1 MTTSFPACLVSGGQ
15 TGADRAALDF
25 ALAHGITHAGYCP
38 KGRKSEDGPIP
49 WLYNLTETES
59 ADYPERTRKNVEL
72 GDATAIFARVPAD
85 DLLRQRRSGSGLT
98 ARLAKRADRPF
109 VVLSHF
115 PDVHADAD
123 DLSAFLERHSPRIL
137 NVAGSRESTQPGV
150 AAHVAA
156 VLEAV
161 AARMPAAGLKH
172 VADLGHSVL
181 LGMPGSGRGT
191 GHFQR

>member
-1 MTTSFPACLVSGGQ
+1 M
-15 TGADRAALDF
+15 
-25 ALAHGITHAGYCP
+25 AHGITHAGYCP

-49 WLYNLTETES
+49 WAYNLTETETEE
-59 ADYPERTRKNVEL
+59 YPERTHKNVEL

-98 ARLAKRADRPF
+98 ARLAKRAERPF

-115 PDVHADAD
+115 PDVQADAD
-123 DLSAFLERHSPRIL
+123 ELRAFLERHSPRIL

-161 AARMPAAGLKH
+161 AARMPSAGLKH

-181 LGMPGSGRGT
+181 LGMPGSGRAT
-191 GHFQR
+191 GHFQP